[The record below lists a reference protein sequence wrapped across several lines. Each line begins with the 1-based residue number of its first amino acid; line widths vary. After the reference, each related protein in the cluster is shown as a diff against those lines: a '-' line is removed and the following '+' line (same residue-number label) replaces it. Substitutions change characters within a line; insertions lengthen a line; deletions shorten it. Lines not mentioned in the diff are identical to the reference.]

1 MGAGDP
7 GIRPLLLI
15 APGKDLL
22 QSQDISQEGCRGQKQ
37 PRPAEKQHREIP
49 KTNGD
54 IGIVAHFIDIPI
66 CSIYE
71 NLLLSGTAGLR

>member
-1 MGAGDP
+1 M
-7 GIRPLLLI
+7 RPLLLI

-22 QSQDISQEGCRGQKQ
+22 QSQDISQEGCRGWKHT
-37 PRPAEKQHREIP
+37 RLAEKQHRGPP

-54 IGIVAHFIDIPI
+54 IRIVAQFIDIPI

-71 NLLLSGTAGLR
+71 NLLLSGAAALR